1 MSMTELYSVVQAL
14 PRGEKL
20 RLVQLL
26 VAELARDEGIC
37 ALQEGDQY
45 PIWTPYDSF
54 DAAQALLQA
63 LESEGTRK

>member
-37 ALQEGDQY
+37 VLQEGAQY
-45 PIWTPYDSF
+45 PVWTPYQAF
-54 DAAQALLQA
+54 DAAQALLEA
-63 LESEGTRK
+63 LKGESTQK

>member
-37 ALQEGDQY
+37 VLQEGAQY
-45 PIWTPYDSF
+45 PVWTPYQAF
-54 DAAQALLQA
+54 DAAQALLEA
-63 LESEGTRK
+63 LKGERTQK

>member
-37 ALQEGDQY
+37 VLREGAQY
-45 PIWTPYDSF
+45 PVWTPYHAF
-54 DAAQALLQA
+54 DAARALLQA
-63 LESEGTRK
+63 LEGERTRE